1 MKKVIMTIVLCL
13 VVFGLGYFYA
23 VKTVQSDVIE
33 NMTILY
39 DTLYVET
46 KPLTLWKTAYINVV
60 QNDTTIITNI
70 DTIFIEKD
78 LKIASDTVEFKE
90 GWLGVEYYYIPI
102 NKFCYDW
109 KPIDIPVIYTTT
121 TITVVKKPKWYLKKE
136 VWLLGGI
143 VSGILLT
150 K

>member
-1 MKKVIMTIVLCL
+1 MKLQAKLIICALLLIMGGIVGWNMKKPEYVTTI
-13 VVFGLGYFYA
+13 
-23 VKTVQSDVIE
+23 KTKI
-33 NMTILY
+33 
-39 DTLYVET
+39 DTLYIES

-60 QNDTTIITNI
+60 QNDTTIITSI

-102 NKFCYDW
+102 NKFRYDW
-109 KPIDIPVIYTTT
+109 RPIDIPIIYTTT

>member
-1 MKKVIMTIVLCL
+1 MKFQAKLIICALLLIMGGIVGWNMKKPEYVTTTLTKI
-13 VVFGLGYFYA
+13 
-23 VKTVQSDVIE
+23 
-33 NMTILY
+33 
-39 DTLYVET
+39 DTLYVAS

-102 NKFCYDW
+102 NKFRYDW
-109 KPIDIPVIYTTT
+109 RPTSVPIIYTTT